1 MGMIREVQELDLGEV
16 LNLIYSA
23 FGDSAESDSVR
34 QITKVA
40 ITNY

>member
-1 MGMIREVQELDLGEV
+1 MGMIREVQELDLEEV

-23 FGDSAESDSVR
+23 FGDSAESDLVR
-34 QITKVA
+34 QIIKVA